1 MCVAGELGQQGS
13 KNKED
18 VSILQKSIA
27 ALDREKDVLQDEV
40 DQKTEKLVAL
50 QEENLRKVLT
60 ASKPHQD
67 HQARDRITFLSV
79 LNNIH
84 KYVYRLK
91 EVLVLVSIP
100 SFQTSCEKGIC
111 RSNSICR
118 AVINQYKP
126 FRTDADYW

>member
-50 QEENLRKVLT
+50 QEENLRKVFT
-60 ASKPHQD
+60 ASKPHHN
-67 HQARDRITFLSV
+67 HQGRDRKIFLSV
-79 LNNIH
+79 PNNIH
-84 KYVYRLK
+84 
-91 EVLVLVSIP
+91 
-100 SFQTSCEKGIC
+100 
-111 RSNSICR
+111 
-118 AVINQYKP
+118 
-126 FRTDADYW
+126 